1 MNGSR
6 ELPVPASARQ
16 DAVSPP
22 RDVGR
27 TASGETVHAYDLGN
41 ARGMTATVLTYGGI
55 IQSLHVPDA
64 RGGSADVVLGFASLD
79 PYLGRHPHFGAIT
92 GRVAGRITGG
102 RFTVDGRDYTLACN
116 DGGNH
121 LHGGVTGLAKRVWR
135 AEAGDGALV
144 LRYRSPDGE
153 EGYPGTADLAVTYRV
168 TDANELVIDTEVA
181 VDRATPVSLT
191 NHSYFNLAGEGE
203 GTVED
208 HVLTIAAGE
217 YVPADAQLTLSGRRE
232 TVDGK
237 ANDLRSPR
245 RLGGVI
251 PGLHRQHGDHY
262 LLPAS
267 AGAVRHVARVA
278 EPRSGRVM
286 DVSTDDDG
294 LQFYTGC
301 FLDGSFVGK
310 SGRAYPRFGGFC
322 LECQGY
328 PDGADHPG
336 LGAIIVRPGEPRRR
350 RTVYAFSVSAA

>member
-1 MNGSR
+1 MER
-6 ELPVPASARQ
+6 TDRPDAAP
-16 DAVSPP
+16 AVSAP
-22 RDVGR
+22 RVAGR
-27 TASGETVHAYDLGN
+27 TAAGEAVHAYDLGN
-41 ARGMTATVLTYGGI
+41 ARGMTASVLTYGGI
-55 IQSLHVPDA
+55 VQSLRVPDA
-64 RGGSADVVLGFASLD
+64 RGASADVVLGFAGLE
-79 PYLGRHPHFGAIT
+79 PYLGSHPHFGAIT

-102 RFTVDGRDYTLACN
+102 RFTVDGREYALACN

-121 LHGGVTGLAKRVWR
+121 LHGGFKGLDKRVWH
-135 AEAGDGALV
+135 AEAENGALV

-153 EGYPGTADLAVTYRV
+153 EGYPGTADLAVSYRL
-168 TDANELVIDTEVA
+168 TDDNELVIDTEVT

-208 HVLTIAAGE
+208 HVITITAGE
-217 YVPADAQLTLSGRRE
+217 YVPTDGQLTLSGRRE
-232 TVDGK
+232 PVGGQ

-245 RLGGVI
+245 RLGDVI

-262 LLPAS
+262 LPPAS
-267 AGAVRHVARVA
+267 GGAMRRVARVS

-294 LQFYTGC
+294 LQFYTGW
-301 FLDGSFVGK
+301 FLDGSVVGK